1 MSGFDYSMLGGRV
14 LCAVSGGA
22 DSVYLL
28 HRCLEGAAENGFGV
42 CAAHYN
48 HCLRGAESDRDERFV
63 QELCAQWDVPCVVGR
78 GDVGGYARQHRLGTE
93 EAARKLRYD
102 FLENTE
108 AFREEEGIPTALLL
122 HIPVEDE
129 DEEQEMVSL
138 FDGVVQSEF
147 TKFFHTVIAV
157 MNPETAL
164 EETFEDVFE
173 SLMDEMAENGYL
185 DKVINNIANY
195 MSDPEVME
203 AMLFPDED
211 EDDEE

>member
-1 MSGFDYSMLGGRV
+1 MINKDRFKVYSNDNMPKKNQEEEMSVELEVPHEDLVTGLFVTSPYFMEMMMSQDYFYYPVNVEAEESLMAPMLSPEV
-14 LCAVSGGA
+14 L
-22 DSVYLL
+22 
-28 HRCLEGAAENGFGV
+28 H
-42 CAAHYN
+42 
-48 HCLRGAESDRDERFV
+48 
-63 QELCAQWDVPCVVGR
+63 
-78 GDVGGYARQHRLGTE
+78 
-93 EAARKLRYD
+93 D

>member
-1 MSGFDYSMLGGRV
+1 MSNKDRFKVYSNDNMPKKNQEEEMSVDLEVPHEDLVTGLFVTSPYFMEMMMSQDYFYYPVNVEAEESLMAPMLSPEV
-14 LCAVSGGA
+14 L
-22 DSVYLL
+22 
-28 HRCLEGAAENGFGV
+28 H
-42 CAAHYN
+42 
-48 HCLRGAESDRDERFV
+48 
-63 QELCAQWDVPCVVGR
+63 
-78 GDVGGYARQHRLGTE
+78 
-93 EAARKLRYD
+93 D

>member
-1 MSGFDYSMLGGRV
+1 MSNKDRFKVYSNDNMPKKNQEEEMSVELEVPHEDLVTGLFVTSPYFMEMMMSQDYFYYPVNVEAEESLMAPMLSPEV
-14 LCAVSGGA
+14 L
-22 DSVYLL
+22 
-28 HRCLEGAAENGFGV
+28 H
-42 CAAHYN
+42 
-48 HCLRGAESDRDERFV
+48 
-63 QELCAQWDVPCVVGR
+63 
-78 GDVGGYARQHRLGTE
+78 
-93 EAARKLRYD
+93 D

-157 MNPETAL
+157 MNPETAQ

>member
-1 MSGFDYSMLGGRV
+1 MSNKDRFKVYSNDNMPKKNHEEEMSVELEVPHEDLVTGLFVTSPYFMEMMMSQDYFYYPVNVEAEESLMAPMLSPEV
-14 LCAVSGGA
+14 L
-22 DSVYLL
+22 
-28 HRCLEGAAENGFGV
+28 H
-42 CAAHYN
+42 
-48 HCLRGAESDRDERFV
+48 
-63 QELCAQWDVPCVVGR
+63 
-78 GDVGGYARQHRLGTE
+78 
-93 EAARKLRYD
+93 D

-122 HIPVEDE
+122 HIPVDDE

>member
-1 MSGFDYSMLGGRV
+1 MSNKDRFKVYSNDNMPKKNQEEEMSVELEVPHEDLVTGLFVTSPYFMEMMMSQDYFYYPVNVEAEESLMAPMLSPEV
-14 LCAVSGGA
+14 L
-22 DSVYLL
+22 
-28 HRCLEGAAENGFGV
+28 H
-42 CAAHYN
+42 
-48 HCLRGAESDRDERFV
+48 
-63 QELCAQWDVPCVVGR
+63 
-78 GDVGGYARQHRLGTE
+78 
-93 EAARKLRYD
+93 D

-122 HIPVEDE
+122 HIPVDDE

>member
-1 MSGFDYSMLGGRV
+1 MSNKDRFKLYSNDNMPKKNHEEEMSVELEVPHEDLVTGLFVTSPYFMEMMMSQDYFYYPVNVEAEESLMAPMLSPEV
-14 LCAVSGGA
+14 L
-22 DSVYLL
+22 
-28 HRCLEGAAENGFGV
+28 H
-42 CAAHYN
+42 
-48 HCLRGAESDRDERFV
+48 
-63 QELCAQWDVPCVVGR
+63 
-78 GDVGGYARQHRLGTE
+78 
-93 EAARKLRYD
+93 D

>member
-1 MSGFDYSMLGGRV
+1 MSNKDRFKVYSNDNMPKKNQEEEMSVELEVPHEDLVTGLFVTSPYFMEMMMSQDYFYYPVNVEAEESLMAPMLSPEV
-14 LCAVSGGA
+14 L
-22 DSVYLL
+22 
-28 HRCLEGAAENGFGV
+28 H
-42 CAAHYN
+42 
-48 HCLRGAESDRDERFV
+48 
-63 QELCAQWDVPCVVGR
+63 
-78 GDVGGYARQHRLGTE
+78 
-93 EAARKLRYD
+93 D

-164 EETFEDVFE
+164 ERN
-173 SLMDEMAENGYL
+173 L
-185 DKVINNIANY
+185 
-195 MSDPEVME
+195 
-203 AMLFPDED
+203 
-211 EDDEE
+211 

>member
-1 MSGFDYSMLGGRV
+1 MSNKDRFKVYSNDNMPKKNQEEEMSVELEVPHEDLVTGLFVTSPYFMEMMMSQDYFYYPVNVEAEESLMAPMLSPDV
-14 LCAVSGGA
+14 L
-22 DSVYLL
+22 
-28 HRCLEGAAENGFGV
+28 H
-42 CAAHYN
+42 
-48 HCLRGAESDRDERFV
+48 
-63 QELCAQWDVPCVVGR
+63 
-78 GDVGGYARQHRLGTE
+78 
-93 EAARKLRYD
+93 D

-129 DEEQEMVSL
+129 NEEQEMVSL

>member
-1 MSGFDYSMLGGRV
+1 
-14 LCAVSGGA
+14 
-22 DSVYLL
+22 
-28 HRCLEGAAENGFGV
+28 
-42 CAAHYN
+42 
-48 HCLRGAESDRDERFV
+48 
-63 QELCAQWDVPCVVGR
+63 
-78 GDVGGYARQHRLGTE
+78 
-93 EAARKLRYD
+93 
-102 FLENTE
+102 
-108 AFREEEGIPTALLL
+108 
-122 HIPVEDE
+122 
-129 DEEQEMVSL
+129 MVSL

>member
-1 MSGFDYSMLGGRV
+1 MSNKDRFKVYSNDNMPKKNQEEEMSVELEVPHEDLVTGLFVTSPYFMEMMMSQDYFYYPVNVEAEESLMAPMLSPEV
-14 LCAVSGGA
+14 L
-22 DSVYLL
+22 
-28 HRCLEGAAENGFGV
+28 H
-42 CAAHYN
+42 
-48 HCLRGAESDRDERFV
+48 
-63 QELCAQWDVPCVVGR
+63 
-78 GDVGGYARQHRLGTE
+78 
-93 EAARKLRYD
+93 D

>member
-1 MSGFDYSMLGGRV
+1 MSNKDRFKVYSNDNMPKKNHEEEMSVELEVPHEDLVTGLFVTSPYFMEMMMSQDYFYYPVNVEAEESLMAPMLSPEV
-14 LCAVSGGA
+14 L
-22 DSVYLL
+22 
-28 HRCLEGAAENGFGV
+28 H
-42 CAAHYN
+42 
-48 HCLRGAESDRDERFV
+48 
-63 QELCAQWDVPCVVGR
+63 
-78 GDVGGYARQHRLGTE
+78 
-93 EAARKLRYD
+93 D

>member
-1 MSGFDYSMLGGRV
+1 MSNKDRFKVYSNDNMPKKNQEEEMSVELEVPHEDLVTGLFVTSPYFMEMMMSQDYFYYPVNVEAEESLMAPMLSPEV
-14 LCAVSGGA
+14 L
-22 DSVYLL
+22 
-28 HRCLEGAAENGFGV
+28 H
-42 CAAHYN
+42 
-48 HCLRGAESDRDERFV
+48 
-63 QELCAQWDVPCVVGR
+63 
-78 GDVGGYARQHRLGTE
+78 
-93 EAARKLRYD
+93 D

-138 FDGVVQSEF
+138 FDGVVQSVF

>member
-1 MSGFDYSMLGGRV
+1 MSNKDRFKVYSNDNMPKKNQEEEMSVELEVPHEDLVTGLFVTSPYFMEMMMSQDYFYYPVNVEAEESLMAPMLSPEV
-14 LCAVSGGA
+14 L
-22 DSVYLL
+22 
-28 HRCLEGAAENGFGV
+28 H
-42 CAAHYN
+42 
-48 HCLRGAESDRDERFV
+48 
-63 QELCAQWDVPCVVGR
+63 
-78 GDVGGYARQHRLGTE
+78 
-93 EAARKLRYD
+93 D

-147 TKFFHTVIAV
+147 TKFFHTVIDV